1 MNKKE
6 KKMSNEI
13 NRITQITMILIFI
26 CVFTLIVKII
36 IQNKYSNELNHLEED
51 YNIELT
57 KAEETLYRDKEIWN
71 QINGSTLV
79 NPDEG
84 EKYLEKVEHI
94 KNEVSQDFLN
104 AIEWAE
110 QKKSEGINIEVT
122 PFEKEGYKDTY
133 YERANKIKEEKNKK
147 DKKIKKIKNQK
158 ELLYIAILLFLCEIA
173 IISNVKFISGNNI
186 VLLFDIIGTVLL
198 MISLI

>member
-122 PFEKEGYKDTY
+122 PFEKEFVFT
-133 YERANKIKEEKNKK
+133 
-147 DKKIKKIKNQK
+147 
-158 ELLYIAILLFLCEIA
+158 
-173 IISNVKFISGNNI
+173 
-186 VLLFDIIGTVLL
+186 
-198 MISLI
+198 